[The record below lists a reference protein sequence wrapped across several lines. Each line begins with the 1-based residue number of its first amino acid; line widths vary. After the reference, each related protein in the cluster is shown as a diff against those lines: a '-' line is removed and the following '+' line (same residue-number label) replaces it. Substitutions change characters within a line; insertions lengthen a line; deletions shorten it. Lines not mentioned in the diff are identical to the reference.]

1 MKNYKSTEER
11 FEYSERLNTVYKDL
25 LKRLRLNRFREDTLT
40 GTPPD
45 GKEPFIDVFLETR
58 GEPFPSRIAKAIVR
72 SWMVSEVPIYE
83 GDVLIGTQRPERIV
97 REHFSFGIQEAR
109 HMFDWCDAYKGRRE
123 ELEPLLNELHPEFVP
138 LDWQHLDKLAK
149 EYFPPVEGRD
159 IFHEVV
165 EPGLW
170 WVGGYQGHT
179 VPNYQILVDKGIGG
193 VHKRVC
199 ERLAEET
206 EQKKIEMLEACRIIL
221 EGMRDWILI
230 QADAAE
236 KKAAEGG
243 KWAESLGA
251 IAENCRAIA
260 FDAPKTYYQA
270 CQLVWF
276 YSLWD
281 WVDCVGRIDKIMYP
295 FFKKAKEEDRQF
307 AEDCTAAL
315 ILKFLEHGIHNMTLG
330 GCDPETGDDVTNE
343 LSYLYLQIAR
353 TNHET
358 HPRISL
364 RIGEN
369 TDPALLALGVQM
381 WSEGMSDP
389 TVASDTT
396 IIPAFVN
403 NYGVPLCDARD
414 YTLLGCQELEIPG
427 KSNFGCEDG
436 LLNLAKVLEITMNDG
451 FSRFD
456 STYRIG
462 LSTGHITDYD
472 TFEDFYKAYDSQI
485 KYFTERFVGL
495 CNKGQ
500 EMRAANYAKLVKT
513 PFTEDCIER
522 GLNLDDGGA
531 VYNYG
536 CVETAGSSVVADSLT
551 AIKKLVYDEKKI
563 SRETLEAAIAANFK
577 GYEEVRQML
586 LCDAPKFGNDNEEA
600 DAMAVRVLRDFWSEI
615 KKYKS
620 VRGGEFTGACSLLSN
635 GIYMGGETWATPD
648 GRYHGMPFGNS
659 IGPVPGRDTTGLTAM
674 LSSVAKLPLDLGVGG
689 TTCNVVIPTDHMKTD
704 DLKIKIEALM
714 NAFLQSGGQ
723 LAQITTAN
731 VEDLKD
737 AKIHPEDHG
746 NLIVRIGGF
755 SINFVELNDEQQNE
769 IISRYA

>member
-1 MKNYKSTEER
+1 MTDYRSCEER
-11 FEYSERLNTVYKDL
+11 FEYSERLGTVYSDL
-25 LKRLRLNRFREDTLT
+25 LKRIRTNRYREDTLT

-45 GKEPFIDVFLETR
+45 GKEPFVDVFLETR
-58 GEPFPSRIAKAIVR
+58 GEPFPTRIAKAIVR
-72 SWMVSEVPIYE
+72 SWTESEIPIWE
-83 GDVLIGTQRPERIV
+83 GDLLIGCQRPERIV
-97 REHFSFGIQEAR
+97 REHFSFGIQQHR

-123 ELEPLLNELHPEFVP
+123 ELEPVLDALQSEFVP
-138 LDWQHLDKLAK
+138 LDWDHMGELCH
-149 EYFPPVEGRD
+149 EFFPSDDGSDVYHS
-159 IFHEVV
+159 IV

-170 WVGGYQGHT
+170 WVGGFQGHT
-179 VPNYQILVDKGIGG
+179 VPNYEILVKKGIGG

-199 ERLAEET
+199 ERLEEEK
-206 EQKKIEMLEACRIIL
+206 EQKKIEMLTACKIIL
-221 EGMRDWILI
+221 EGLRDWILMN
-230 QADAAE
+230 ADAAE

-243 KWAESLGA
+243 KWSESLYK
-251 IAENCRAIA
+251 IAANCRAIA
-260 FDAPKTYYQA
+260 FDAPTNYYEA

-281 WVDCVGRIDKIMYP
+281 WVDCVGRIDRFMYP
-295 FFKKAKEEDRQF
+295 FFEKAVKEDRQF

-315 ILKFLEHGIHNMTLG
+315 MLKFLEHGIHNMTLG
-330 GCDPETGDDVTNE
+330 GCDPETGKDVTNE
-343 LSYLYLQIAR
+343 LSFLYLQIAR
-353 TNHET
+353 RNHDT

-364 RIGEN
+364 RIGDD
-369 TDPALLALGVQM
+369 TDPALLALGVKM

-389 TVASDTT
+389 TVASDNT

-403 NYGVPLCDARD
+403 NYGVPLKDARN

-436 LLNLAKVLEITMNDG
+436 MMNLAKILEITMNDG
-451 FSRFD
+451 YNRFN
-456 STYRIG
+456 SNYRIG
-462 LSTGHITDYD
+462 LPTGHITDYE
-472 TFEDFYKAYDSQI
+472 TFEDFYKAYDSQV
-485 KYFTERFVGL
+485 KFFTERFVAL

-551 AIKKLVYDEKKI
+551 AIKKLVFEEKKI
-563 SRETLEAAIAANFK
+563 SAETLEAAIAANFK
-577 GYEEVRQML
+577 GYEDVRIML
-586 LCDAPKFGNDNEEA
+586 LRDAPKFGNDNDEA
-600 DAMAVRVLRDFWSEI
+600 DNMAHRVLYDFWSEI

-620 VRGGEFTGACSLLSN
+620 VRGGEFSGACSLLSS

-648 GRYHGMPFGNS
+648 GRYHGVPLGNS
-659 IGPVPGRDTTGLTAM
+659 IGPVPGRDKEGLTAM

-689 TTCNVVIPTDHMKTD
+689 TTCNVLVPTAFTKTAETRA
-704 DLKIKIEALM
+704 KIQALM
-714 NAFLQSGGQ
+714 EAFLQSGGQ
-723 LAQITTAN
+723 LAQITTAS
-731 VEDLKD
+731 VEDMRD
-737 AKIHPEDHG
+737 AKIHPENHG
-746 NLIVRIGGF
+746 DLIVRIGGF
-755 SINFVELNDEQQNE
+755 SINFIELNNEQQDE